1 MQRTMKQFSC
11 APVDLTLEQTINADA
26 KSHITGITAF
36 FQSISAMQRW
46 MITQSMGSAIV
57 GELLSQAGMKKRESV
72 TQETK
77 PYHIH

>member
-1 MQRTMKQFSC
+1 MKEFSC

-26 KSHITGITAF
+26 SSHMTEINAF

-46 MITQSMGSAIV
+46 MNTQSMRGAIV

-77 PYHIH
+77 PYHIQ